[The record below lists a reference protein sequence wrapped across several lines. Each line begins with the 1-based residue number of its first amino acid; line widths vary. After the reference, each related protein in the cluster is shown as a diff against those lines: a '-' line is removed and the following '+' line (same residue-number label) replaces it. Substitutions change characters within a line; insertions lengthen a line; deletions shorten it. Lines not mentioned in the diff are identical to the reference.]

1 MRTILLLC
9 ALGLLLSCTA
19 SQRRV
24 VAFLTQ
30 NAARLLC
37 EREHEKTKSACD
49 LRETIDPYVDKVLAA
64 AEEIDRPESS
74 EGKEDTSGCVDACE
88 RTVELEC
95 GNDLKACVAE
105 CRNLV
110 DSDVVDIDT
119 ACVAMVSDC
128 DGVAACME

>member
-1 MRTILLLC
+1 MRSILLLC
-9 ALGLLLSCTA
+9 TAILLLSCTA
-19 SQRRV
+19 AQRT

-37 EREHEKTKSACD
+37 EREHEKTKAACD
-49 LRETIDPYVDKVLAA
+49 IRETIDPYVDKVLAA
-64 AEEIDRPESS
+64 AEEIDRPSSS
-74 EGKEDTSGCVDACE
+74 ESEDTSGCVDACE

-95 GNDLKACVAE
+95 GNDLKSCVAE

-119 ACVAMVSDC
+119 ACVAMVDDC
-128 DGVAACME
+128 DAVAACME

>member
-1 MRTILLLC
+1 MRSILLLC
-9 ALGLLLSCTA
+9 LIGLLLSCTA
-19 SQRRV
+19 AQRN

-37 EREHEKTKSACD
+37 EREHEKTKEACD
-49 LRETIDPYVDKVLAA
+49 VRETIDPYVDKVLAA
-64 AEEIDRPESS
+64 SEEIDRPDSSESS
-74 EGKEDTSGCVDACE
+74 EDTSGCVDACE

-95 GNDLKACVAE
+95 GNDLKSCVKL

-128 DGVAACME
+128 DAVAACME

>member
-1 MRTILLLC
+1 MRSILLLC
-9 ALGLLLSCTA
+9 TLGLLLSCTA
-19 SQRRV
+19 AQRRT

-37 EREHEKTKSACD
+37 ERANEKTKDVCD
-49 LRETIDPYVDKVLAA
+49 IRETIDPYVDQVLAA
-64 AEEIDRPESS
+64 AEEIDRPASAES
-74 EGKEDTSGCVDACE
+74 EDTSGCVDACE

-95 GNDLKACVAE
+95 GNDLKSCVKL